1 MKNTLPRFGLITLA
15 FSALVFIIQS
25 VTLIITGLLF
35 MALYHFGFIA
45 VHNIWTPL
53 IVMALFSLILGTI
66 ISLFF
71 SKRPLRPINAIID
84 GLNKLAKGDY
94 EARIDLGKLHGAKE
108 LTNSFNTLATE
119 LQNTEMLR
127 SDFVNNFSHEFK
139 TPIVSISGFAN
150 LLQKVDLPDEQRREY
165 LQIIAEEANR
175 LADMATSV
183 MNLTKIENQSIL
195 TDVKTYNL
203 SEQLRTCILLLE
215 KRWSA
220 KQLVFE
226 ADFAEQQITANE
238 ELLKQM
244 WINLIDN
251 AIKFADPGGTV
262 KVRIEQQDSR
272 CAVSICNTGPRI
284 PEEEQ
289 KRIFQKFYQS
299 DDSHSG
305 EGIGLGLSIVKKIA
319 NLHSANIAVDSNDQS
334 TTFTV
339 KF

>member
-1 MKNTLPRFGLITLA
+1 MQRQKRISQAPLFRSLSCWWLDFWNT
-15 FSALVFIIQS
+15 
-25 VTLIITGLLF
+25 
-35 MALYHFGFIA
+35 
-45 VHNIWTPL
+45 
-53 IVMALFSLILGTI
+53 IL
-66 ISLFF
+66 SLFF
-71 SKRPLRPINAIID
+71 SQRPLRPINEIID
-84 GLNKLAKGDY
+84 GLNKLAKGEY
-94 EARIDLGKLHGAKE
+94 QARIDLGKHRTLSE
-108 LTNSFNTLATE
+108 LSSSFNSLANE

-150 LLQKVDLPDEQRREY
+150 LLQKVDLPEEQRREY

-203 SEQLRTCILLLE
+203 SEQLRTCILILE
-215 KRWSA
+215 KRWTA
-220 KQLVFE
+220 KQLTLE
-226 ADFAEQQITANE
+226 AEFTEHQITANE

-251 AIKFADPGGTV
+251 AIKFANPGGS
-262 KVRIEQQDSR
+262 VRVSIEQQDSH
-272 CAVSICNTGPRI
+272 CTVAICNTGPRI

-289 KRIFQKFYQS
+289 KRIFQKFYQG
-299 DDSHSG
+299 DVSHSN

-319 NLHSANIAVDSNDQS
+319 ALHNAHITVDSNDQS

-339 KF
+339 TF

>member
-1 MKNTLPRFGLITLA
+1 MKNSLPRFGLITLA

-25 VTLIITGLLF
+25 VTLVITGLLF
-35 MALYHFGFIA
+35 MMLYHFGFIA
-45 VHNIWTPL
+45 AHNIWTPL
-53 IVMALFSLILGTI
+53 TIMGLFSIVLGTI
-66 ISLFF
+66 LSLFF
-71 SKRPLRPINAIID
+71 SKRPLRPINEIIN

-94 EARIDLGKLHGAKE
+94 EARIDLGKFHSAKE
-108 LTNSFNTLATE
+108 LTYSFNTLATE

-150 LLQKVDLPDEQRREY
+150 LLQKVDLPEEQRREY

-175 LADMATSV
+175 LAELATSV

-215 KRWSA
+215 KKWAA
-220 KQLVFE
+220 KQLVLE
-226 ADFAEQQITANE
+226 ADFDEHQISGNE
-238 ELLKQM
+238 ELLKQL

-251 AIKFADPGGTV
+251 AIKFANVGGTV
-262 KVRIEQQDSR
+262 KVGIEQLDTH
-272 CAVSICNTGPRI
+272 CAVAICNTGPRI

-299 DDSHSG
+299 EISHSS

-319 NLHSANIAVDSNDQS
+319 TLHNANIAVNSNDQT

-339 KF
+339 TF